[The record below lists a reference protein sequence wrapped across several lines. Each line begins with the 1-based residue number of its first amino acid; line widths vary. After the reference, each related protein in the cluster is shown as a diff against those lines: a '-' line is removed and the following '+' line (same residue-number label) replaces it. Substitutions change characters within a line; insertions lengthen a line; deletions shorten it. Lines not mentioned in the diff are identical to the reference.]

1 MTDHTIKL
9 VVDEGVPARIADTL
23 MKALPDW
30 QVCFANE
37 PIPLDEDGG
46 IPMVDLA
53 RRYRSDQGSD
63 VVVMITEL
71 PLRVRTTPLVA
82 DYNMKAQVALFS
94 LPAFGVMRV
103 RQRLCGVAVPLIAHL
118 SGRDATFPGR
128 MGALRI
134 PVRRISADAPGGNQH
149 LALTGIRGRL
159 QMLAGM
165 VFANR
170 PWRLV
175 PSLQSATAAAAAA
188 AGLTIFYS
196 SIWQM
201 AMILHPWRL
210 ASISALAIAAMV
222 VWFVCYNSLWD
233 RPSSGRAR
241 AETVLFNASTVL
253 TLAIGVSVMYAVLCV
268 GIMVAV
274 VSVVDGRYLQSQVGH
289 PAGVRDYAQIVWLS
303 SSIGIIA
310 GALGSSFDGEDAV
323 LHAAYSRRERE
334 RRQREEQQDDETDQ
348 MT

>member
-1 MTDHTIKL
+1 M
-9 VVDEGVPARIADTL
+9 
-23 MKALPDW
+23 
-30 QVCFANE
+30 
-37 PIPLDEDGG
+37 DGG

-71 PLRVRTTPLVA
+71 PMRAGTTPLVA
-82 DYNMKAQVALFS
+82 DYNIEARVALFS

-103 RQRLCGVAVPLIAHL
+103 RQRLCGVAVPLITP
-118 SGRDATFPGR
+118 SGREATFPRR

-134 PVRRISADAPGGNQH
+134 PVRRISADLPGDNQR

-175 PSLQSATAAAAAA
+175 PSLQSATAA
-188 AGLTIFYS
+188 GLTIFYS

-210 ASISALAIAAMV
+210 ALISALAIAAMV

-253 TLAIGVSVMYAVLCV
+253 TLAIGVSVMYAVLCAV
-268 GIMVAV
+268 IMVAV

-289 PAGVRDYAQIVWLS
+289 PAGLRDYAHIVWLS
-303 SSIGIIA
+303 SSIGIVA
-310 GALGSSFDGEDAV
+310 GALGSRFDGEDAV

-334 RRQREEQQDDETDQ
+334 RRRREEQQDDETDQ